1 MYGGRESMNS
11 AKFTTQLKKL
21 TQMSER
27 QFLTPDVINWPE
39 RLPENQWCFSAE
51 LISIFGSKQWHEL
64 TEQQQINL
72 SFYEA
77 VNFFSLNVHG
87 EKYLINAVSSHLFN
101 FPSLEMSEYLLHFIE
116 EEAKH
121 MMYFS
126 RFCIQ
131 YANKIYPLRAL
142 QVGADRDD
150 EIELLLL
157 FARIY
162 IFEAIVDEYNQ
173 CIAADKQVVAIVVD
187 INRLHHLEESRHL
200 AFGLGFLKYWFNEQ
214 QDNID
219 DQQRLKINQHLNG
232 FLHNTWKQFYSPDA
246 YFDAGLTHCA
256 SLSLAVFNSER
267 AMKHRDTL
275 VQKRLGW
282 FYQQQLLG
290 DIG

>member
-1 MYGGRESMNS
+1 MNI
-11 AKFTTQLKKL
+11 ATFTTQLKKL
-21 TQMSER
+21 THMSEQ
-27 QFLTPDVINWPE
+27 QFLTPDAITWPE
-39 RLPENQWCFSAE
+39 HLPENQWFFSAE

-64 TEQQQINL
+64 TEQQQIRL

-101 FPSLEMSEYLLHFIE
+101 FPSIAMSEYLLHFIE

-131 YANKIYPLRAL
+131 YANKVYPLRAL
-142 QVGADRDD
+142 DIAAEPHGD
-150 EIELLLL
+150 IELLLL

-162 IFEAIVDEYNQ
+162 IFETVVDEYNRR
-173 CIAADKQVVAIVVD
+173 IANDKNVVAIVAD

-214 QDNID
+214 KNNID
-219 DQQRLKINQHLNG
+219 EQQLLKINQHLNG
-232 FLHNTWKQFYSPDA
+232 FLLTTWKQFYCPDA
-246 YFDAGLTHCA
+246 YFDAGLTDCA
-256 SLSLAVFNSER
+256 GLSMAVFNSER
-267 AMKHRDTL
+267 AKLHRDAL
-275 VQKRLGW
+275 QQKRLGW
-282 FYQQQLLG
+282 LYQQQLLG
-290 DIG
+290 DVG

>member
-1 MYGGRESMNS
+1 MYGGRKSMS
-11 AKFTTQLKKL
+11 ITKFTTQLKKL
-21 TQMSER
+21 THMSEQ
-27 QFLTPDVINWPE
+27 QFLTPDAISWPE

-51 LISIFGSKQWHEL
+51 LISIFGSEQWYEL
-64 TEQQQINL
+64 TEQQQIRL
-72 SFYEA
+72 SFYEV

-126 RFCIQ
+126 RFCSQ
-131 YANKIYPLRAL
+131 YANKIYPFRAL
-142 QVGADRDD
+142 EIGGERHG

-162 IFEAIVDEYNQ
+162 IFETIVDEYNRR
-173 CIAADKQVVAIVVD
+173 IATDENVVAIVAD

-214 QDNID
+214 QDKID
-219 DQQRLKINQHLNG
+219 EQQMLKINQHLNG
-232 FLHNTWKQFYSPDA
+232 FLHSTWKQFYCPDA
-246 YFDAGLTHCA
+246 YCDAGLPNCA
-256 SLSLAVFNSER
+256 SLSMAVFKSER
-267 AMKHRDTL
+267 AKQHRDKL
-275 VQKRLGW
+275 QQKRLGW

-290 DIG
+290 DIE

>member
-1 MYGGRESMNS
+1 MNT

-21 TQMSER
+21 TQMSEQ
-27 QFLTPDVINWPE
+27 QFLTPDALSWPSV
-39 RLPENQWCFSAE
+39 LPKNQWCFKPE
-51 LISIFGSKQWHEL
+51 LISIYGSEQWYEF
-64 TEQQQINL
+64 TDAQKKKL

-77 VNFFSLNVHG
+77 INFFSLNVHG

-142 QVGADRDD
+142 EIGAPRDD

-162 IFEAIVDEYNQ
+162 IFETIVDEYNRQ
-173 CIAADKQVVAIVVD
+173 IAGDSKVVGIVSE

-200 AFGLGFLKYWFNEQ
+200 AFGLGFLKYWLTELHDRIDEHKLQ
-214 QDNID
+214 Q
-219 DQQRLKINQHLNG
+219 INQHLNG
-232 FLHNTWKQFYSPDA
+232 FLHNTWKQFYCPDA
-246 YFDAGLTHCA
+246 YFDAGLTDCA
-256 SLSLAVFNSER
+256 SLSLTVFNSEP
-267 AMKHRDTL
+267 AKQHRDKL
-275 VQKRLGW
+275 QHKRLAW
-282 FYQQQLLG
+282 FYHQQLLG
-290 DIG
+290 DVA